1 MQQCRNSAELIQ
13 VFAGGPPLQE
23 GRNEFVNNSVQES
36 LQELPTNKALNLGM
50 PWDALP
56 YQAHSAFHEA
66 WAHKEFKIICASI
79 CPRVPGKL
87 AETRLQKKTNTQIHK
102 KLLSGIV
109 CRELAAENYRTPPLD
124 NSFQSQGGPKGLL
137 STTGGP

>member
-1 MQQCRNSAELIQ
+1 M
-13 VFAGGPPLQE
+13 
-23 GRNEFVNNSVQES
+23 QES

-56 YQAHSAFHEA
+56 YQTDSAFHEA

-79 CPRVPGKL
+79 CPHVPGKL
-87 AETRLQKKTNTQIHK
+87 AETPLQKKTNTQIHK

-109 CRELAAENYRTPPLD
+109 CRELAADKRVFMHVQLKLQRLNFVTLITKIISLNAGINWSLKCLNYQQKHQGHDFSILD
-124 NSFQSQGGPKGLL
+124 ATRMTK
-137 STTGGP
+137 